1 MVSKEFSVPEDGSVS
16 ELLDLGSRALL
27 YFEHFE
33 PRYRRAFGDLPLDYR
48 ALHAR
53 FYEQNGLDETKI
65 QNTADAVKQALD
77 GARGEHGQQQQL
89 VQRLPG
95 VWEGEAATAASDM
108 LATQL
113 SMASADITAVDNIW
127 GALNAAPGQLRDA
140 VRRKADVVLH
150 ILENGTELEI
160 DGKTP
165 GDIDVIISG
174 AEGMGFEWGSDGGLA
189 RIKRIFPD
197 LQYGTSVDG
206 FIARM
211 LPGDEHSMVPGGFT
225 ESAVQRTCQRWLD
238 EVFKDDYPQKTG
250 AFIRACD
257 EADQTVSGIYG
268 ILIAA
273 FGELSGDRYPCPQGA
288 PSSGAPPPPGAPSA
302 PGTPSSAGSP
312 SSPGSPAAP
321 GSPGPAG
328 DPPNAPGAPGQTVP
342 ASAPPGQPGTP
353 QDGLGALG
361 QLGSQ
366 LQPMA
371 TQMAQAGEQVLGGAP
386 EAAEEQVRNGLGGM
400 GLLPED
406 AAGETDGDGNPDDPA
421 SGEDEPGLNIG
432 GKQLRLEL
440 GKDGTP
446 HLVLTGEDGKPQHHS
461 LQLDEQGRPVI
472 VTEEPPTGE
481 EPAPEDQ
488 GASEGSGDEQQ
499 QSAGQQANPGSSP
512 GASAQDGEQQPQSA
526 AQPEPEPETEQEPQP
541 EPPAQ
546 LQSEAEPEAESETPP
561 ATGARLAEAG
571 PL

>member
-33 PRYRRAFGDLPLDYR
+33 PRYQRAFGDLPLDYR

-95 VWEGEAATAASDM
+95 VWEGEAAIAASDM

-113 SMASADITAVDNIW
+113 SMAAADITAVDKIW
-127 GALNAAPGQLRDA
+127 GALNAAPSQLRDA

-174 AEGMGFEWGSDGGLA
+174 AEGMGWEFGDDGGLA

-197 LQYGTSVDG
+197 LTYGTSVDG
-206 FIARM
+206 FIVGLLSPDDTM
-211 LPGDEHSMVPGGFT
+211 TPGGFT

-238 EVFKDDYPQKTG
+238 EVFKDDYPQKTN

-257 EADQTVSGIYG
+257 ETDQTVSGIYG

-273 FGELSGDRYPCPQGA
+273 FGELSEAPYPCPQGVPQP
-288 PSSGAPPPPGAPSA
+288 PSAAPPSGSPGAPST
-302 PGTPSSAGSP
+302 PGGP
-312 SSPGSPAAP
+312 SSPGSSSSPSSPSAP
-321 GSPGPAG
+321 GSPGAP
-328 DPPNAPGAPGQTVP
+328 APGAPGETVP
-342 ASAPPGQPGTP
+342 ASTQPGQPPGAT
-353 QDGLGALG
+353 QDGLGVLG

-366 LQPMA
+366 LQPLA
-371 TQMAQAGEQVLGGAP
+371 TQAAQAGEQAFGGLP
-386 EAAEEQVRNGLGGM
+386 EAAEEQARGALGGM

-406 AAGETDGDGNPDDPA
+406 AAGETHGDGHPDDPA

-432 GKQLRLEL
+432 GKRLRLEL
-440 GKDGTP
+440 GQDGTP

-488 GASEGSGDEQQ
+488 GASEDSGDEQQ